1 MEKTIWYISKYAVA
15 PPYGNAT
22 RQFYFSKY
30 FAISGYNTI
39 LMSSNASGI
48 KNNEPYIYDH
58 YYKYN
63 IIDGVHHYLLKGPKL
78 SLGFSFKRILSW
90 LQFEWYIFRLCKKL
104 YKQSPPDCV
113 IVSSLS
119 LLTVLNGIYLKFK
132 YNVRLIFEVRDIWP
146 LTLTS
151 VGGYSKWNPFIVV
164 LSIIEKLGYRYAD
177 EIVGTMPNLL
187 EHVNEIVKN
196 KNVHYIPHGL
206 DYEYYTDKI
215 SSLESK
221 KIITNLNPNN
231 FNIVYTGSIGKA
243 NFLEYL
249 LDSFVTLETKN
260 KNLKLHIIGSGPLKS
275 TFQEKYK
282 NNLNILF
289 HDIVPKNEI
298 PKLIS
303 HFYASVIIV
312 PDYKVYDYGIS
323 PNKLNEY
330 LLSGIPCIQIFNN
343 SKTIIDKANAGYN
356 VRFGSPEHITQSLI
370 EICNS
375 SKDELQ
381 NKGKNGILYSKKY
394 LDYNY
399 LTDRYLDLLFP
410 ERANIS

>member
-1 MEKTIWYISKYAVA
+1 MAKTIWYISKYAIA

-30 FAISGYNTI
+30 FAINGYNTI
-39 LMSSNASGI
+39 LISSYASGI
-48 KNNEPYIYDH
+48 KNNEPILFDQ
-58 YYKYN
+58 YYKYKVF
-63 IIDGVHHYLLKGPKL
+63 DGVHHYLLKGPKL

-90 LQFEWYIFRLCKKL
+90 MQFEWYVFRLCKKL
-104 YKQSPPDCV
+104 YMQSPPDCV

-119 LLTVLNGIYLKFK
+119 LLTIINGIYLKFK

-151 VGGYSKWNPFIVV
+151 IGGFSKWNPFIVV
-164 LSIIEKLGYRYAD
+164 LSFIEKLGYRYAD
-177 EIVGTMPNLL
+177 EIVGTMSNLL
-187 EHVNEIVKN
+187 EHVNTIVKN

-206 DYEYYTDKI
+206 DFEYYTSKI

-221 KIITNLNPNN
+221 KIISNINPNCL
-231 FNIVYTGSIGKA
+231 NIIYTGSIGKA

-249 LDSFVTLETKN
+249 LESFVYLETRSK
-260 KNLKLHIIGSGPLKS
+260 KLKLHIIGSGPLKS

-289 HDIVPKNEI
+289 HDFVPKNEI

-312 PDYKVYDYGIS
+312 PDFKVYDYGIS

-343 SKTIIDKANAGYN
+343 SKTIIDEANAGYN
-356 VRFGSPEHITQSLI
+356 VRFSSPENIAQSLI
-370 EICNS
+370 EIFDS
-375 SKDELQ
+375 SKDELK
-381 NKGKNGILYSKKY
+381 NKGKNGIQYALKY
-394 LDYNY
+394 LDYDHLSIQY
-399 LTDRYLDLLFP
+399 LKILFP
-410 ERANIS
+410 YNSNF